1 MNDDCIIL
9 GSGRSLLGL
18 TPDERAYLN
27 SHPRTLGMNKY
38 LLFWKKLGVLPAV
51 MFLADFKPPGVMVFH
66 ETIRII
72 RTLGRDIP
80 FYVNAEFIRFFCERT
95 DRVFIESTKA
105 WWKRDYG
112 YEPDLSAPVDFAG
125 LRPFLVR
132 TEQKTFQ
139 FAAGLDQVLY
149 HRRGSLTTAIN
160 LAAILWPRSTIK
172 LLGVDLGDPGYFF
185 DEEIQAQRPELI
197 DASYR
202 RAKELGR
209 HNTALPSPKFEGT
222 VQEAL
227 AAVAAH
233 LTQIGSTLVCCNP
246 GSLLVREGVCRH
258 QPLIS

>member
-18 TPDERAYLN
+18 TSAEREHLN
-27 SHPRTLGMNKY
+27 AHPRTVGMNKY
-38 LLFWKKLGVLPAV
+38 LLFWEKLGVLPSV
-51 MFLADFKPPGVMVFH
+51 VFLADFKPSGVMVFH
-66 ETIRII
+66 ETIRIL

-80 FYVNAEFIRFFCERT
+80 FYVNAEFVRYFC
-95 DRVFIESTKA
+95 DRSDRAFIEATKA

-112 YEPDLSAPVDFAG
+112 YETDETVPVGFSG

-139 FAAGLDQVLY
+139 FARNLDQVLY

-185 DEEIQAQRPELI
+185 DEEIQSQRPELI

-209 HNTALPSPKFEGT
+209 HNTALPSSKFEGT

-227 AAVAAH
+227 GAVAVH
-233 LTQIGSTLVCCNP
+233 LAQAGSALVCCNP
-246 GSLLVREGVCRH
+246 DSLLVREGVCRY